1 LKVAILSTPANIEIA
16 QRYIDQ
22 SKSVLGL
29 THYFKRGRLCRKWKN
44 GKEESNCN
52 TLTRLT
58 VLKDI
63 RAESFDHFILVELPH
78 GRSKVLP
85 YYALLAVLSKARRK
99 SVLLQDGEC
108 VPITAE
114 ILIRLARELLFF
126 PVKFFAIF
134 PLLLVNLVILLSIAI
149 GVDMFESIRSRAGAS
164 SRRTTLNTPKV

>member
-22 SKSVLGL
+22 SKNVLGL

-44 GKEESNCN
+44 GKEKSNCN

-58 VLKDI
+58 VIKDI

-78 GRSKVLP
+78 GGGKVLP
-85 YYALLAVLSKARRK
+85 YYALLAALSRAPRK
-99 SVLLQDGEC
+99 SLLLQDGNF

-114 ILIRLARELLFF
+114 IFIHLARELILF
-126 PVKFFAIF
+126 PIKFLAMF
-134 PLLLVNLVILLSIAI
+134 PLLVVNLMILVSIAI
-149 GVDMFESIRSRAGAS
+149 GVDLFESIRSRTGAI
-164 SRRTTLNTPKV
+164 SRRNTVDTPKV